1 LSERPAGA
9 LSVPPAAWLAAFPH
23 FVIAA
28 ILFSFWC
35 APAFFPRDA
44 ISTLVVV
51 VIVDVFLAILSLP
64 MASFVF
70 ASGPKRTRALYILGT
85 GVVVSI
91 PVLVIGASWLW
102 LGGIWIATANRLSG
116 LLRVDDPTE
125 EDLYAFYKGCSA
137 ALVLFFL
144 CCVVAAYL
152 PMPRFGF
159 ALSVPPATRLGF
171 DRLFVDPVSTTAL
184 GCLYYTAMGISELF
198 ENRWA
203 PPDQPRRQTA

>member
-1 LSERPAGA
+1 LSERPGGA
-9 LSVPPAAWLAAFPH
+9 LSVPPAAWLAAFPP

-28 ILFSFWC
+28 VIFSFWC
-35 APAFFPRDA
+35 APASFPGDA
-44 ISTLVVV
+44 LGTLAVV

-70 ASGPKRTRALYILGT
+70 ASGPKLTRALYILGI

-91 PVLVIGASWLW
+91 PVLVVGGSWLW

-125 EDLYAFYKGCSA
+125 EDIYAFYRGCCA
-137 ALVLFFL
+137 ALALFFL

-152 PMPRFGF
+152 PVPRLGF
-159 ALSVPPATRLGF
+159 ALWVPPATRSGF

-184 GCLYYTAMGISELF
+184 ACFYYTAMGISELF

-203 PPDQPRRQTA
+203 PPDQPRRQST